1 MPVSLNFP
9 LPAPSVP
16 VGQGKSFYCLSFWMC
31 LFLNGGLRWNGW
43 LLWIPSCCWIEKKIE
58 SKCNMKFGDCQTM
71 FESDLTVS
79 QISNFHYLTIGIH
92 ILKGLSIRTRRKSKI
107 SVSRRWFGGGVVFEL
122 SFVLHSWEYLCGWG
136 KLGGRLIVLAVLT
149 REPAVSRWGQ
159 LQPRQGVSNTEH
171 MHTLWCSNHILKCA
185 HNRNVFLC
193 LVKNMY

>member
-107 SVSRRWFGGGVVFEL
+107 SVSRRWQSDALSKECVSPTTSVDQSL
-122 SFVLHSWEYLCGWG
+122 SCSFVHSF
-136 KLGGRLIVLAVLT
+136 IPSFVHSFVH
-149 REPAVSRWGQ
+149 S
-159 LQPRQGVSNTEH
+159 
-171 MHTLWCSNHILKCA
+171 
-185 HNRNVFLC
+185 
-193 LVKNMY
+193 